1 MQLIISLIATGDA
14 EMQDHHDETDS
25 LAWYRAVEDISYL
38 GNTLSRWAIS
48 ARVARISTHYMK
60 DQYIELL
67 MEDAVKLEAALATLR
82 ASLQVSAAASV
93 QYVSHET
100 QGVAA

>member
-1 MQLIISLIATGDA
+1 
-14 EMQDHHDETDS
+14 MQDHYDETDS
-25 LAWYRAVEDISYL
+25 LAWYRAVDDISYL

-48 ARVARISTHYMK
+48 ARVSRIGGHYMR
-60 DQYIELL
+60 DEYITLL

-82 ASLQVSAAASV
+82 ASLQVSTPASV